1 MGSLPIRDLL
11 AALEGTAKLLVRW
24 GLKADEWCLLDGPAI
39 KLHDSHFDSR
49 AWRDHLNVY
58 VNEQALPWPT
68 REFELTVPPLGSAEL
83 DEILELARGGTQ
95 IHLVPAWRYYTAGF
109 ERKPVGL
116 PSGRSIEAATLRGCS
131 QVWSYKSAEI
141 VDKIEDFEGDLER
154 IVEERLVRLRAAL
167 AAASEAD
174 ARERILLLESGYE
187 ALRRRRVAAARE
199 IFMRAAGTS
208 WTG

>member
-116 PSGRSIEAATLRGCS
+116 PSGRSIEAATLRGLFLRGCCFRS
-131 QVWSYKSAEI
+131 RTRISA
-141 VDKIEDFEGDLER
+141 FNTSTS
-154 IVEERLVRLRAAL
+154 AN
-167 AAASEAD
+167 ASLNCRPRSTRWRTA
-174 ARERILLLESGYE
+174 S
-187 ALRRRRVAAARE
+187 
-199 IFMRAAGTS
+199 THS
-208 WTG
+208 WGICATRFLPWTMKVSDQRG